1 MRTSVYPGAEIIDL
15 DYATGPIGVH
25 DTGEVGDDRP
35 TLVFIHGT
43 GGETATHYRTVY
55 PLLAVHH
62 RVIGIDL
69 APLSSTPSLDEYV
82 EQVLTV
88 INERVGEAKASV
100 IGYSLGAVVAAAFA
114 GRHTDKVDNLVLIG
128 GWLASDAHQR
138 LRYDIWTELKET
150 NPELLAKFSTFTAF
164 GQSFMGRRTD
174 AEIAALVESRSSTDD
189 IDAQMVLNRDL
200 NITDDALAIQA
211 PTLIIGG
218 EYDQMIPLRHSH
230 LLFGAIEN
238 SRLVELPCGHALT
251 TERPAHIASLIEDFI
266 ADPLAVEAG
275 TIMDPIAV

>member
-1 MRTSVYPGAEIIDL
+1 MRKSVYPGAEIIDL
-15 DYATGPIGVH
+15 DFATGPIVVH

-35 TLVFIHGT
+35 TLIFIHGT
-43 GGETATHYRTVY
+43 GGETATHYGTIY

-69 APLSSTPSLDEYV
+69 APLSSSPNLDEYI
-82 EQVLTV
+82 EQVLAV
-88 INERVGEAKASV
+88 INKRVGDTNPSI

-114 GRHTDKVDNLVLIG
+114 GRHQDKVENLVLIG

-138 LRYDIWTELKET
+138 LRYDIWTELKES
-150 NPELLAKFSTFTAF
+150 NPDLLVKFSTFTAF

-174 AEIAALVESRSSTDD
+174 AEINALIESRSTTDD
-189 IDAQMVLNRDL
+189 IVAQMALNRNLD
-200 NITDDALAIQA
+200 ITDDALAIAA

-218 EYDQMIPLRHSH
+218 EYDQMVPLRHSH

-251 TERPAHIASLIEDFI
+251 TERPAHISSLIEDFI
-266 ADPLAVEAG
+266 ADPSAVKAG